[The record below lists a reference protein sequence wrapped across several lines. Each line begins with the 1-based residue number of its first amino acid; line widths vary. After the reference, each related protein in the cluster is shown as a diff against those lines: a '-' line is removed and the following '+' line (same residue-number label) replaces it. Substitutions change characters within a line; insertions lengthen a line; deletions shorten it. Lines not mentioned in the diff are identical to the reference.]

1 MEYRRYER
9 GDLPG
14 ILALC
19 EAEGWPSLP
28 DDPERAH
35 RILTNPGVTACVAI
49 DAGGVDGFI
58 YLLSDGEIQAYIA
71 LMAVA
76 PGSRRRGIGTGLIRE
91 AFASCGAER
100 VDLLSAADSFYENL
114 LHQKWSGFR
123 LHPPF
128 VD

>member
-1 MEYRRYER
+1 MEYRPYEL
-9 GDLPG
+9 GDLSG

-19 EAEGWPSLP
+19 EAEDWPSLP
-28 DDPERAH
+28 GDPERAH
-35 RILTNPGVTACVAI
+35 RILTNPGVTTYVAI
-49 DAGGVDGFI
+49 DDGGLAGLI
-58 YLLSDGEIQAYIA
+58 YLLSDGEIQAYVA

-76 PGSRRRGIGTGLIRE
+76 LGSRRRGIGTGLIQE

-100 VDLLSAADSFYENL
+100 VDLLSAADTFYENL
-114 LHQKWSGFR
+114 PHQKWSGFR